1 MTDMERARAT
11 MTEVYDALPADLGD
25 TTDYEREECRRILA
39 AAFAAVRSE
48 ALEDAARTAEDTSTP
63 SWSYPGEVTAAVA
76 ARIRSLAQG
85 EGVP

>member
-48 ALEDAARTAEDTSTP
+48 ALEQAARVVENMQSKTHP
-63 SWSYPGEVTAAVA
+63 NPIA

-85 EGVP
+85 EGDP